1 MKKVTLCVVMV
12 VALITLCSC
21 SRKDNGDK
29 EKINRKAPK
38 SMEELNVESADAV
51 KWTRFDEKEMEIT
64 DKEKIDI
71 IKGVFDKIRIS
82 EDDAYDQYDGGV
94 HFDLFCGD
102 KQLCFINLAGA
113 TETGRCIICNDTY
126 EFIGEINKE
135 EAKKLIDIVGE
146 YDQLDENK

>member
-1 MKKVTLCVVMV
+1 MKKVTLVLLMA
-12 VALITLCSC
+12 VAIINLCSC
-21 SRKDNGDK
+21 LGKDNGDK

-64 DKEKIDI
+64 DKEKVDI

-94 HFDLFCGD
+94 HFDLFCG
-102 KQLCFINLAGA
+102 
-113 TETGRCIICNDTY
+113 
-126 EFIGEINKE
+126 EINKE